1 MPADIAVVCWNDLL
15 LLVRK
20 RSILE
25 GLFIDL
31 KHVFFFNYI
40 FYIRFR
46 NTSITGSFSGA
57 LKSPPR
63 RSLSRDLPSHSK

>member
-25 GLFIDL
+25 GFCSDL
-31 KHVFFFNYI
+31 KHVFSLTIFFDCI
-40 FYIRFR
+40 
-46 NTSITGSFSGA
+46 
-57 LKSPPR
+57 
-63 RSLSRDLPSHSK
+63 DLETHQ